1 MSRSSRITTDKS
13 DLFKVQGA
21 GYMYIQRW
29 IQSNR
34 QIRPMEK
41 DKPELIGVQGAGY
54 MYICRDRD
62 IEYGQTR
69 PIWGSRGRVYD
80 LFGVQGA
87 GYMYMHR

>member
-1 MSRSSRITTDKS
+1 
-13 DLFKVQGA
+13 
-21 GYMYIQRW
+21 
-29 IQSNR
+29 
-34 QIRPMEK
+34 MEK